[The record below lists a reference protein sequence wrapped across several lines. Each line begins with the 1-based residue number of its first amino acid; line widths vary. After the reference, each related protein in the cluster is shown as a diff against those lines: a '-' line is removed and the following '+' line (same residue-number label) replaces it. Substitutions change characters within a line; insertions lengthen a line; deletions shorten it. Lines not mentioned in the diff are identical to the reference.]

1 MSQNQQSQNMH
12 DDDDEHHTG
21 LDGEAR
27 ALLNAGRTVK
37 RGVSRFWDGFT
48 DFAVRDNVLEV
59 GLGVV

>member
-1 MSQNQQSQNMH
+1 MH
-12 DDDDEHHTG
+12 DDEHHTG